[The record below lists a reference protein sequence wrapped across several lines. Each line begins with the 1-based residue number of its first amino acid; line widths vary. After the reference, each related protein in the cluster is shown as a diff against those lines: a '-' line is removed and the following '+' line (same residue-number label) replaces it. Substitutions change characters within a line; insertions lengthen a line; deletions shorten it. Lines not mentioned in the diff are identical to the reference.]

1 LSEVDLEFLREK
13 HSQFQ
18 ESIDVAVRN
27 LDGYHKIVG
36 ELLNEAER
44 REIEE
49 LKEHAAELP
58 ESRRGAFWQM
68 NYPVHWNEVF
78 IYHFRLSFA
87 ILAMAVVEH
96 HLSLVYKDAE
106 VVTRLPLGRKDRRE
120 STFEQAERFL
130 VKCVGFNAPDEK
142 LWESMQKAYRIRNAV
157 AHNGGYVF
165 DRKKANQL
173 KPCLRHFPG
182 IKLVHGALEVE
193 DEFCQAIR
201 DLVRKFLSYLSREQ
215 GVLLTRYS

>member
-68 NYPVHWNEVF
+68 NYLF
-78 IYHFRLSFA
+78 IGTRSSFT
-87 ILAMAVVEH
+87 IFGCH
-96 HLSLVYKDAE
+96 SLFWPW
-106 VVTRLPLGRKDRRE
+106 PL
-120 STFEQAERFL
+120 
-130 VKCVGFNAPDEK
+130 
-142 LWESMQKAYRIRNAV
+142 
-157 AHNGGYVF
+157 
-165 DRKKANQL
+165 
-173 KPCLRHFPG
+173 
-182 IKLVHGALEVE
+182 
-193 DEFCQAIR
+193 
-201 DLVRKFLSYLSREQ
+201 
-215 GVLLTRYS
+215 